1 MNLRI
6 SQLPLLAAPSTGAEF
21 AVAQSG
27 VTYKVTLAQLI
38 AQINTIGGIDQ
49 VLTDGVTIVGNG
61 VSSPISVSNPLPP
74 LGSNGQVLTVSGGI
88 ATWQTPPSPLG
99 LTVITDGQT
108 ILGDGTFS
116 DPIRVNIGNLSLPG
130 DNWGTQTAVT
140 GGLLIGNGLPI
151 SPIRIDVPATV
162 ADGQSIIAVGGNAV
176 WGTPSAVVNTAGIIT
191 GNGILGN
198 EIRISTVGAAQGE
211 VLSFDG
217 TNIVWA
223 SMGSNGGDDW
233 GTQSV
238 ATDSSLLGN
247 GTSGALLS
255 VANPLPT
262 LGSNGDVLT
271 IVGGNA
277 VWQTPGGS
285 GLPTGSI
292 HRTLRHD
299 GSNWAVSSLLYNNDN
314 ELVINGNTFLGQ
326 SPLAVYA
333 DQQQY
338 AATFVAQQSGQTATA
353 LYATAVFGNFNNF
366 NVAGRFSAAN
376 QFGQAYALRIE
387 NGSEAGGRVLTCVDS
402 LGHAEW
408 QDLPGATPYAAGVG
422 LVLNG
427 NTFSHAFGANGHGGD
442 VEQGNDMGL
451 KVIRL
456 RNIPINTT
464 APTVGQVLGFDGS
477 EWKATTL
484 LGATPYF
491 AGVGL
496 VLNGSN
502 FSHAF
507 GASGHNGDVQQNNAS
522 MQLTV
527 TGIRGMEIS
536 ATPPISGQSLV
547 FDGTQWVPSDIP
559 DAFIPLSGT
568 VTGANVTGNIQFT
581 GMRKLFQMSG
591 STEGLVGITG
601 THVALNVLNS
611 TTGNAYVEANS
622 SARVRIAT
630 EKVVTGSVTEL
641 KVESPSSTTGKI
653 ELIVPNASE
662 IMFNDPNKGVYKVWA
677 CTDAATGAGTWSAP
691 SAALTSGTPPSIT
704 GSRGGNAAIASLLT
718 ALASMGILIDN
729 TTA

>member
-27 VTYKVTLAQLI
+27 VTYKVTLAQLL

-49 VLTDGVTIVGNG
+49 VLTDGITIVGNG
-61 VSSPISVSNPLPP
+61 VSSPISVLNPLPT
-74 LGSNGQVLTVSGGI
+74 LGSNGQVLTVSGGAAI
-88 ATWQTPPSPLG
+88 WQTPPSPLG
-99 LTVITDGQT
+99 LTTVTDGQT

-116 DPIRVNIGNLSLPG
+116 DPIRANVGNLSLPG
-130 DNWGTQTAVT
+130 DNWGSQSALTS
-140 GGLLIGNGLPI
+140 GLLVGNGLPI
-151 SPIRIDVPATV
+151 SPIRIDVPALV

-198 EIRISTVGAAQGE
+198 EIRISTLGAAQGE

-223 SMGSNGGDDW
+223 SMGSNGGDNW

-238 ATDSSLLGN
+238 VTDSSLLGN

-262 LGSNGDVLT
+262 LGSDGQVLT
-271 IVGGNA
+271 VSGGA
-277 VWQTPGGS
+277 AIWQTPGGS

-292 HRTLRHD
+292 HRTLRHTAP
-299 GSNWAVSSLLYNNDN
+299 NWVVSSLLANNDN

-326 SPLAVYA
+326 SPFAVYS

-338 AATFVAQQSGQTATA
+338 AATFVPQQSVQTATG

-366 NVAGRFSAAN
+366 NVAGHFSAAN

-408 QDLPGATPYAAGVG
+408 QDLPTTSTYIASTGLVLNGNTFSHAFGASGHGGDVEQGNDMGLKVIRLRNIPINTTVPTVGQVLGFDGNEWKATTLPGATPYAAGVG

-464 APTVGQVLGFDGS
+464 VPTVGQVLEFDGN

-484 LGATPYF
+484 PGATPYA

-496 VLNGSN
+496 VLNGN
-502 FSHAF
+502 TFSHAF
-507 GASGHNGDVQQNNAS
+507 GANGHGGDVEQGNDMGLKVIRLRNIPINT
-522 MQLTV
+522 TV
-527 TGIRGMEIS
+527 PTV
-536 ATPPISGQSLV
+536 GQVLE
-547 FDGTQWVPSDIP
+547 FDGNEWKATTLRRNTIRCWCR
-559 DAFIPLSGT
+559 F
-568 VTGANVTGNIQFT
+568 
-581 GMRKLFQMSG
+581 
-591 STEGLVGITG
+591 GIK
-601 THVALNVLNS
+601 
-611 TTGNAYVEANS
+611 
-622 SARVRIAT
+622 RQ
-630 EKVVTGSVTEL
+630 
-641 KVESPSSTTGKI
+641 
-653 ELIVPNASE
+653 
-662 IMFNDPNKGVYKVWA
+662 
-677 CTDAATGAGTWSAP
+677 
-691 SAALTSGTPPSIT
+691 
-704 GSRGGNAAIASLLT
+704 
-718 ALASMGILIDN
+718 
-729 TTA
+729 